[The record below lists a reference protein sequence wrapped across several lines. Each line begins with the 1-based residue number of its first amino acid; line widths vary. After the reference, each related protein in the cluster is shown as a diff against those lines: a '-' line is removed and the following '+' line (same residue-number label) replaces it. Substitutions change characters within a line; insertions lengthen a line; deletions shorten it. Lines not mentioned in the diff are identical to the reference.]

1 MVSVFLWRS
10 PSFFQCSFAAGN
22 GSEAWEGVG
31 GKPHTGSRH
40 KALLLLCCWAM
51 PVPQCVLWGSRAI
64 AHMFPRTPLQVCSY
78 GQRERTNWEM
88 SSLEG
93 PALLGLPLPLAEAGV
108 RSRWWGLTL
117 VQADRLGQGVQGA
130 VRVMGPLS
138 GQFSPLIGPD
148 QGEASQLATA
158 IARAGEEQGAQLPSC
173 GGHWLVPLLKS

>member
-1 MVSVFLWRS
+1 MEEFHLSSSVPLLQGMDQKPGKGLEESHTLGLGTKLSSCCAVGPCQCPSVS
-10 PSFFQCSFAAGN
+10 
-22 GSEAWEGVG
+22 
-31 GKPHTGSRH
+31 
-40 KALLLLCCWAM
+40 
-51 PVPQCVLWGSRAI
+51 VLWGSRAI

-78 GQRERTNWEM
+78 GQRERTNWET

-108 RSRWWGLTL
+108 ISRWWGLTL

-138 GQFSPLIGPD
+138 GQFSPQIGPD